1 VNKKERKIRV
11 LEEVRGQGD
20 TTSTTDPY
28 SMFLFTMR
36 SSKTREK
43 CTGRLHMFFDFI
55 GILGDATNK
64 QYIKYH
70 V

>member
-36 SSKTREK
+36 SQKTREVHRK
-43 CTGRLHMFFDFI
+43 ITYVF
-55 GILGDATNK
+55 
-64 QYIKYH
+64 
-70 V
+70 